1 MRLMQGQT
9 LHPVV
14 RTIMQ
19 LPQFA
24 VMQAQN
30 PEVANMLLMEI
41 QADPSPAKIQA
52 AIGRV
57 I

>member
-1 MRLMQGQT
+1 
-9 LHPVV
+9 
-14 RTIMQ
+14 MQ

-24 VMQAQN
+24 SMQQQS

-41 QADPSPAKIQA
+41 QADPSPQKIQA